1 MPKNK
6 LTITPKYPRGD
17 DGYRTLSIRV
27 KKEIIEDIDEISK
40 KTERS
45 RNELIG
51 TLLEYAINNSEVVVD
66 EEWNSTDKKSR

>member
-1 MPKNK
+1 MPNKK
-6 LTITPKYPRGD
+6 LTITSKYPRGD

-27 KKEIIEDIDEISK
+27 KKEIIEGIDVISE

-51 TLLEYAINNSEVVVD
+51 TLLEYALENSEIVV
-66 EEWNSTDKKSR
+66 EE

>member
-1 MPKNK
+1 MPNKK
-6 LTITPKYPRGD
+6 LTITQKYPRGD

-27 KKEIIEDIDEISK
+27 KKEIIEGIDAISE

-51 TLLEYAINNSEVVVD
+51 TLLEYALENSEIVI
-66 EEWNSTDKKSR
+66 EE

>member
-1 MPKNK
+1 MPNK
-6 LTITPKYPRGD
+6 KLAITPKYPKGD

-27 KKEIIEDIDEISK
+27 RKEIIEGIDVISE

-51 TLLEYAINNSEVVVD
+51 TLLEYALDNSEIVI
-66 EEWNSTDKKSR
+66 EE

>member
-1 MPKNK
+1 MPNKK
-6 LTITPKYPRGD
+6 LTITSKYPRGD

-27 KKEIIEDIDEISK
+27 RKEIIEGIDEISI

-66 EEWNSTDKKSR
+66 EE

>member
-1 MPKNK
+1 MPNKK

-27 KKEIIEDIDEISK
+27 RKEIIEGIDEISI
-40 KTERS
+40 KTDRS

-51 TLLEYAINNSEVVVD
+51 TLLEYALKNSEIVVD
-66 EEWNSTDKKSR
+66 E

>member
-1 MPKNK
+1 MPNNK
-6 LTITPKYPRGD
+6 LTITSKYPRGD

-27 KKEIIEDIDEISK
+27 RKEIIEGIDEISI

-51 TLLEYAINNSEVVVD
+51 TLLEYAIKNSEVLVD
-66 EEWNSTDKKSR
+66 EE

>member
-1 MPKNK
+1 MPNKK
-6 LTITPKYPRGD
+6 LTITQKYPRGD

-27 KKEIIEDIDEISK
+27 KKEIIEGIDVISE

-51 TLLEYAINNSEVVVD
+51 TLLEYALGNSEIVID
-66 EEWNSTDKKSR
+66 E